1 MSKTVT
7 WAAAAAVAV
16 FVAGSRVDVV
26 AQQPPLPVLIPDAVS
41 MSAPTRYRLAPGDV
55 IDLKFAYNPE
65 LNETVTLRPD
75 GCISLQRIGDV
86 HAQQLTPLELAA
98 RVNEQ
103 YAKYLRHP
111 EASVIVRDIAGQ
123 KAYVGGEV
131 VAPGT
136 VELRGGLT
144 SLQAILKTGGLRP
157 TARLDNVIL
166 MRYAGDE
173 RAEVRKLNVKRLLE
187 GRDPDPVLSPYDV
200 VFVPKSTISKVGLF
214 VEQYVN
220 AVIPKSLMF
229 PYNLN
234 TVVTVK

>member
-1 MSKTVT
+1 MTYPLART
-7 WAAAAAVAV
+7 FIAASLVIAAVASGDL
-16 FVAGSRVDVV
+16 A
-26 AQQPPLPVLIPDAVS
+26 AQQPALPDAPS
-41 MSAPTRYRLAPGDV
+41 PDAPNSYRLAPGDV
-55 IDLKFAYNPE
+55 VDLKFAYNPE

-75 GCISLQRIGDV
+75 GYISLQRIGDV
-86 HAQQLTPLELAA
+86 RAQRLTPLELAA

-103 YAKYLRHP
+103 YAKVLRHP
-111 EASVIVRDIAGQ
+111 EASVIVRDFAGQ

-136 VELRGGLT
+136 VDLRGGLT
-144 SLQAILKTGGLRP
+144 SLQAILKTGGLKP
-157 TARLDNVIL
+157 SAKLDSVLL

-173 RAEVRKLNVKRLLE
+173 RAEVRTLNVKRLLE
-187 GRDPDPVLSPYDV
+187 GRDTDPMLSPFDV
-200 VFVPKSTISKVGLF
+200 LFVPRSAIGKVGLF

-220 AVIPKSLMF
+220 GVIPKALMF